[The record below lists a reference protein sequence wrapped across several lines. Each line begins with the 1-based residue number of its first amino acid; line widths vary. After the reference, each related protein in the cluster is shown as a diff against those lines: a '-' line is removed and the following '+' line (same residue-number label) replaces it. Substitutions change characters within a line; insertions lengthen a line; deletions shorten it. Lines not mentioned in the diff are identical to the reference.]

1 MSLEEEGISVDN
13 HSMTDEMNRNAFDKL
28 VAGMDAVERSDM
40 LEKINQSSVAVLQ
53 LMETEDQLPEKN
65 VSLHIRYRGESAFY
79 RFLLWFRGLLEKK
92 DPEKIYNEDVLASMA
107 RRINRDHPGI
117 VNHKNGLLDS
127 VFYEHLRSLKNAAE
141 FFKPYFNIIDDN
153 PGDFYVFLS
162 SFVTPELSDII
173 TAEADP
179 FSLSFDTEPTV
190 DTKNKL
196 LKNLDE
202 ILKNLDGSVKSRLYG
217 AISSLNWLRQFTR
230 LPYIHFTSQFTN
242 LTGNY
247 YTCPYRNAV
256 NDYASFS
263 AVFSNVMSVQN
274 EVLEA
279 ILMFSQRKEVT
290 KNAQDK
296 DIERTIKEFIAK
308 ANQCFG
314 SIQLFI
320 SNVPILKI
328 GKIINADYDWLP
340 GNIEGVEGWF
350 PNFRSHWRK
359 IIEVRWA
366 DWLRERKKK
375 NLETYLNNDFGLSEF
390 PALKYR
396 PWQALWLRVPF
407 SCELTGGF
415 LSWFRENRYDDM
427 IPYLND
433 VMMEGVFIRNEN
445 RIEYS
450 EGINL
455 FVQAMS
461 QMQELIDRLAPEG
474 EYGAQFEEFATSRI
488 RSFQVQNQID
498 SMMTTTESEIRECVK
513 KFDKGA
519 KMMDKCLSGIL
530 SDDRDKIHDGLQNI
544 ASIKGHRNR
553 MWRDSLRVC
562 WETLKKAVFYLSE
575 LEPIDAAT
583 QQ

>member
-1 MSLEEEGISVDN
+1 
-13 HSMTDEMNRNAFDKL
+13 MNRSAFDKL
-28 VAGMDAVERSDM
+28 VAGMDSAERSDM
-40 LEKINQSSVAVLQ
+40 LEKINQSAVSVVQ
-53 LMETEDQLPEKN
+53 LVDSDNPFPDKN
-65 VSLHIRYRGESAFY
+65 LTLHIRFKGESAFY
-79 RFLLWFRGLLEKK
+79 RFLLWFRSLIEKK

-107 RRINRDHPGI
+107 RRINREHPGI
-117 VNHKNGLLDS
+117 LNHRNGLVDS
-127 VFYEHLRSLKNAAE
+127 VFYEHLRSLKSSAE

-179 FSLSFDTEPTV
+179 FSLSFDAEPNME
-190 DTKNKL
+190 TKNRL
-196 LKNLDE
+196 LKNLDD
-202 ILKNLDGSVKSRLYG
+202 ILKNIDGGVKSRLYG
-217 AISSLNWLRQFTR
+217 AVSSLNWLRQFTR

-242 LTGNY
+242 ITENS

-256 NDYASFS
+256 NDFESFA
-263 AVFSNVMSVQN
+263 AVFTNVQSVQN

-279 ILMFSQRKEVT
+279 MLMFSQRKELT

-308 ANQCFG
+308 ANQCLG
-314 SIQLFI
+314 AIQMFI
-320 SNVPILKI
+320 SSVPILKV

-350 PNFRSHWRK
+350 PNFRSQWRS
-359 IIEVRWA
+359 IIDVRWA

-375 NLETYLNNDFGLSEF
+375 NLETYLGNDFGLFEF
-390 PALKYR
+390 PVLKYR

-415 LSWFRENRYDDM
+415 LSWFSENRFEEM
-427 IPYLND
+427 MPCLND

-450 EGINL
+450 EGLNL
-455 FVQAMS
+455 FVQANS
-461 QMQELIDRLAPEG
+461 QMTELIGRLAPEG

-513 KFDKGA
+513 KFGKGA
-519 KMMDKCLSGIL
+519 RMMDKCLCGIL
-530 SDDRDKIHDGLQNI
+530 SDERDKIHEGLQNI

-553 MWRDSLRVC
+553 QWKDELRGH

-583 QQ
+583 VQD

>member
-1 MSLEEEGISVDN
+1 MADTL
-13 HSMTDEMNRNAFDKL
+13 NRNAFDKL
-28 VAGMDAVERSDM
+28 VAGMDAEERSNM
-40 LEKINQSSVAVLQ
+40 LEKINSSSVSVVQ
-53 LMETEDQLPEKN
+53 LLETENQLPEKN
-65 VSLHIRYRGESAFY
+65 VSLHIRFRGESAFY
-79 RFLLWFRGLLEKK
+79 RFLLWLRGLVEKK

-117 VNHKNGLLDS
+117 LNHKNFLLDS
-127 VFYEHLRSLKNAAE
+127 VFYEHLKALKSAAE

-162 SFVTPELSDII
+162 SFVAPELSDKI

-179 FSLSFDTEPTV
+179 FSLSFDTEPEQE
-190 DTKNKL
+190 TKNKL
-196 LKNLDE
+196 LKNLDD
-202 ILKNLDGSVKSRLYG
+202 ILKNIDGGTKSNLYS
-217 AISSLNWLRQFTR
+217 AVTSLNWLRQFTR

-242 LTGNY
+242 LTENNF
-247 YTCPYRNAV
+247 TCPYRNAV
-256 NDYASFS
+256 NDFSSFA
-263 AVFSNVMSVQN
+263 AVFSNIMSVQN

-279 ILMFSQRKEVT
+279 MLMYSQRKEMT
-290 KNAQDK
+290 KNAQEK

-308 ANQCFG
+308 ANQCLG
-314 SIQLFI
+314 ALQMFI
-320 SNVPILKI
+320 SSVPIIKV

-340 GNIEGVEGWF
+340 GNIDGVEGWF
-350 PNFRSHWRK
+350 PNFRSQWRK
-359 IIEVRWA
+359 IIDVRWA

-375 NLETYLNNDFGLSEF
+375 NLETYLGNDFGLFEF
-390 PALKYR
+390 PTLTYR

-415 LSWFRENRYDDM
+415 LSWFSENRYEEM
-427 IPYLND
+427 IPYFND

-450 EGINL
+450 EGLNL
-455 FVQAMS
+455 FVQANT
-461 QMQELIDRLAPEG
+461 QMKELLDRLAPEG

-513 KFDKGA
+513 KFCKGGR
-519 KMMDKCLSGIL
+519 MMDKCLNGIL
-530 SDDRDKIHDGLQNI
+530 TDERDKIHDGLQNI
-544 ASIKGHRNR
+544 TSIKGHHNR
-553 MWRDSLRVC
+553 TWRDALRNC
-562 WETLKKAVFYLSE
+562 WEALKKAIFYLSE

-583 QQ
+583 AQD

>member
-1 MSLEEEGISVDN
+1 
-13 HSMTDEMNRNAFDKL
+13 MTDEMNRNAFDKL
-28 VAGMDAVERSDM
+28 VAGMDTAERSDM
-40 LEKINQSSVAVLQ
+40 LEKINQSAVSVVQ
-53 LMETEDQLPEKN
+53 FTEDANKIPEKN
-65 VSLHIRYRGESAFY
+65 VTLHIRFKGESPFY
-79 RFLLWFRGLLEKK
+79 RFFLWLRSLVEKK

-117 VNHKNGLLDS
+117 LNHKNGLIDS
-127 VFYEHLRSLKNAAE
+127 VFYEHLRALKSASD

-179 FSLSFDTEPTV
+179 FSLSFDTEPTQDV
-190 DTKNKL
+190 KNGL
-196 LKNLDE
+196 LKNLDD
-202 ILKNLDGSVKSRLYG
+202 ILKNLDGGVKSSLYS
-217 AISSLNWLRQFTR
+217 AITSLNWLRQFTR

-242 LTGNY
+242 LTENS

-256 NDYASFS
+256 NDFESFS

-279 ILMFSQRKEVT
+279 MLMFTQRKDVS
-290 KNAQDK
+290 KNAQEK

-308 ANQCFG
+308 ANQCLG
-314 SIQLFI
+314 AIQMFLT
-320 SNVPILKI
+320 NVPIIKV

-340 GNIEGVEGWF
+340 GNIEGVEAWF

-359 IIEVRWA
+359 IIEVRWG

-375 NLETYLNNDFGLSEF
+375 NLETYLGNDFNLSEF
-390 PALKYR
+390 PVLKYR

-407 SCELTGGF
+407 ACELTGGF
-415 LSWFRENRYDDM
+415 LSWFSENRYEELM
-427 IPYLND
+427 PYLND
-433 VMMEGVFIRNEN
+433 VMMEGVFVRNEN

-450 EGINL
+450 EGLNL
-455 FVQAMS
+455 FVQANS
-461 QMQELIDRLAPEG
+461 QIKELLERLAPEG
-474 EYGAQFEEFATSRI
+474 EYGAQFDEFATSRI

-498 SMMTTTESEIRECVK
+498 SMMATTESEIRDSVR
-513 KFDKGA
+513 KFAKGS
-519 KMMDKCLSGIL
+519 KMMDKCLGGIL
-530 SDDRDKIHDGLQNI
+530 SDEKDRVHEGLSNLT
-544 ASIKGHRNR
+544 SIKGHRNR
-553 MWRDSLRVC
+553 NWRDSLRNC
-562 WETLKKAVFYLSE
+562 WEILKKAQFYLSE

-583 QQ
+583 VQD

>member
-1 MSLEEEGISVDN
+1 
-13 HSMTDEMNRNAFDKL
+13 MNRSAFDKL
-28 VAGMDAVERSDM
+28 VAGMDSAERSDM
-40 LEKINQSSVAVLQ
+40 LEKINQSAVSVVQ
-53 LMETEDQLPEKN
+53 LVDSDNPFPDKN
-65 VSLHIRYRGESAFY
+65 LTLHIRFKGESAFY
-79 RFLLWFRGLLEKK
+79 RFLLWFRSLLEKK

-107 RRINRDHPGI
+107 RRINREHPGI
-117 VNHKNGLLDS
+117 LNHRNGLVDS
-127 VFYEHLRSLKNAAE
+127 VFYEHLRSLKSSAE

-179 FSLSFDTEPTV
+179 FSLSFDAEP
-190 DTKNKL
+190 DLETKNRL
-196 LKNLDE
+196 LKNLDD
-202 ILKNLDGSVKSRLYG
+202 ILKNIDGGVKSRLYG
-217 AISSLNWLRQFTR
+217 AVSSLNWLRQFTR

-242 LTGNY
+242 ITENS

-256 NDYASFS
+256 NDFESFA
-263 AVFSNVMSVQN
+263 AVFTNVQSVQN

-279 ILMFSQRKEVT
+279 MLMFSQRKELT

-308 ANQCFG
+308 ANQCLG
-314 SIQLFI
+314 AIQMFI
-320 SNVPILKI
+320 SSVPILKV

-350 PNFRSHWRK
+350 PNFRSQWRS
-359 IIEVRWA
+359 IIDVRWA

-375 NLETYLNNDFGLSEF
+375 NLETYLGNDFGLFEF
-390 PALKYR
+390 PVLKYR

-415 LSWFRENRYDDM
+415 LSWFSENRFEEM
-427 IPYLND
+427 MPCLND

-450 EGINL
+450 EGLNL
-455 FVQAMS
+455 FVQANS
-461 QMQELIDRLAPEG
+461 QMTELIGRLAPEG

-513 KFDKGA
+513 KFGKGA
-519 KMMDKCLSGIL
+519 RMMDKCLCGIL
-530 SDDRDKIHDGLQNI
+530 SDERDKIHDGLQNI

-553 MWRDSLRVC
+553 QWKDELRGH

-583 QQ
+583 VQD

>member
-1 MSLEEEGISVDN
+1 MADTL
-13 HSMTDEMNRNAFDKL
+13 NRNAFDKL
-28 VAGMDAVERSDM
+28 VAGMDAEERSNM
-40 LEKINQSSVAVLQ
+40 LEKINSSSVSVVQ
-53 LMETEDQLPEKN
+53 LLETENQLPEKN
-65 VSLHIRYRGESAFY
+65 VSLHIRFRGESAFY
-79 RFLLWFRGLLEKK
+79 RFLLWLRGLVEKK

-117 VNHKNGLLDS
+117 LNHKNFLLDS
-127 VFYEHLRSLKNAAE
+127 VFYEHLKALKSAAE

-162 SFVTPELSDII
+162 SFVAPELSDKI

-179 FSLSFDTEPTV
+179 FSLSFDTEPEQE
-190 DTKNKL
+190 TKNKL
-196 LKNLDE
+196 LKNLDD
-202 ILKNLDGSVKSRLYG
+202 ILKNIDGGTKSNLYS
-217 AISSLNWLRQFTR
+217 AVTSLNWLRQFTR

-242 LTGNY
+242 LTENNF
-247 YTCPYRNAV
+247 TCPYRNAV
-256 NDYASFS
+256 NDFSSFA
-263 AVFSNVMSVQN
+263 AVFSNIMSVQN

-279 ILMFSQRKEVT
+279 MLMYSQRKEMT
-290 KNAQDK
+290 KNAQEK

-308 ANQCFG
+308 ANQCLG
-314 SIQLFI
+314 ALQMFI
-320 SNVPILKI
+320 SSVPIIKV

-340 GNIEGVEGWF
+340 GNIDGVEGWF
-350 PNFRSHWRK
+350 PNFRSQWRK
-359 IIEVRWA
+359 IIDVRWA

-375 NLETYLNNDFGLSEF
+375 NLETYLGNDFGLFEF
-390 PALKYR
+390 PTLTYR

-415 LSWFRENRYDDM
+415 LSWFSENRYEEM
-427 IPYLND
+427 IPYFND

-450 EGINL
+450 EGLNL
-455 FVQAMS
+455 FVQANT
-461 QMQELIDRLAPEG
+461 QMKELLDRLAPEG

-513 KFDKGA
+513 KFCKGGR
-519 KMMDKCLSGIL
+519 MMDKCLNGIL
-530 SDDRDKIHDGLQNI
+530 TEERDKIHDGLQNI
-544 ASIKGHRNR
+544 TSIKGHHNR
-553 MWRDSLRVC
+553 TWRDALRNC
-562 WETLKKAVFYLSE
+562 WEALKKAIFYLSE

-583 QQ
+583 AQD

>member
-1 MSLEEEGISVDN
+1 MMYMG
-13 HSMTDEMNRNAFDKL
+13 DELNRSAFDKL
-28 VAGMDAVERSDM
+28 VAGMDSEERSNM
-40 LEKINQSSVAVLQ
+40 LEKLNQSSVSVVQ
-53 LMETEDQLPEKN
+53 LSDGEDKIPDKN
-65 VSLHIRYRGESAFY
+65 ITLHIRFKGESAFY
-79 RFLLWFRGLLEKK
+79 RFLLWLRGLLEKK

-107 RRINRDHPGI
+107 RRINRDHSGI
-117 VNHKNGLLDS
+117 LDHRNGLLDS
-127 VFYEHLRSLKNAAE
+127 VFYEHLKSLKSAAE
-141 FFKPYFNIIDDN
+141 FFKPYFNMIDEN

-162 SFVTPELSDII
+162 SFVTPELSDLI

-179 FSLSFDTEPTV
+179 FSLPFDTEPDV

-196 LKNLDE
+196 LKNLDD
-202 ILKNLDGSVKSRLYG
+202 ILKNIDGGMKSSLYS
-217 AISSLNWLRQFTR
+217 AINQLNWLRQFTR

-242 LTGNY
+242 LTENH

-256 NDYASFS
+256 NDYASFA

-279 ILMFSQRKEVT
+279 MLMFSQRKTVT
-290 KNAQDK
+290 KNAQEK

-314 SIQLFI
+314 AIQMFI
-320 SNVPILKI
+320 TSVPIIKV
-328 GKIINADYDWLP
+328 GKIVNADYDWLP
-340 GNIEGVEGWF
+340 GNIDGVEGWF

-359 IIEVRWA
+359 IIDVRWG

-375 NLETYLNNDFGLSEF
+375 NLEIYLGNDFGLFEF
-390 PALKYR
+390 PVLKYR
-396 PWQALWLRVPF
+396 PWEAMVTRVPF

-415 LSWFRENRYDDM
+415 LSWFCENQYEEM
-427 IPYLND
+427 MPYLND
-433 VMMEGVFIRNEN
+433 VMMEGVFVRNEN

-450 EGINL
+450 EGLNL
-455 FVQAMS
+455 FVQANS
-461 QMQELIDRLAPEG
+461 QMKELLDRLAPDG

-513 KFDKGA
+513 KFGKGA
-519 KMMDKCLSGIL
+519 KMMDRCFSGIFL
-530 SDDRDKIHDGLQNI
+530 EERDKMHDGLSNL

-553 MWRDSLRVC
+553 AWKDSLRTC
-562 WETLKKAVFYLSE
+562 WETLKKASFYLSE

-583 QQ
+583 AQ